1 MDTKTRTYARRK
13 NVRQQVAVRP
23 SLSPAA
29 AAEQG
34 APSGL
39 AVQSLLSLVGQMR
52 NMAPDGSGT
61 ALNPKLI
68 LTGTGLE
75 IRFAGLPGGEAAAE
89 SPAAEESP
97 DRLAAI
103 EHTLKLLSARL
114 SRMDAFVSQSIL
126 ELEEKLGSQSEVIDS
141 PRAAVQQ
148 NEEMLETLADSMNI
162 VDDLGQSD
170 LRPELALE
178 AETIA
183 S

>member
-1 MDTKTRTYARRK
+1 MDIKTRTYARRK
-13 NVRQQVAVRP
+13 NVHPQAPARP
-23 SLSPAA
+23 APAA

-34 APSGL
+34 ALSGL
-39 AVQSLLSLVGQMR
+39 AMQSLLSLVGEMR

-68 LTGTGLE
+68 LTGKGLE
-75 IRFAGLPGGEAAAE
+75 IRLSGLPEGGAAAA
-89 SPAAEESP
+89 SPEAEESP

-126 ELEEKLGSQSEVIDS
+126 ELEEKLGAQSDVVES
-141 PRAAVQQ
+141 LRAAVQQ

-162 VDDLGQSD
+162 VDDLGQAD
-170 LRPELALE
+170 LGPELVLGP
-178 AETIA
+178 ETIA

>member
-1 MDTKTRTYARRK
+1 MH
-13 NVRQQVAVRP
+13 QQVAARP
-23 SLSPAA
+23 APVPAA
-29 AAEQG
+29 AAEEG

-39 AVQSLLSLVGQMR
+39 AMQSLLSLVGQMR

-61 ALNPKLI
+61 SLNPKLI

-75 IRFAGLPGGEAAAE
+75 IRFSGLPAGEAAAE
-89 SPAAEESP
+89 SPGAEESP

-126 ELEEKLGSQSEVIDS
+126 ELEEKLGCQSEVVDS
-141 PRAAVQQ
+141 LRAAVQQ

-162 VDDLGQSD
+162 VDDLGRAD
-170 LRPELALE
+170 LGPELVLGP
-178 AETIA
+178 ETIA